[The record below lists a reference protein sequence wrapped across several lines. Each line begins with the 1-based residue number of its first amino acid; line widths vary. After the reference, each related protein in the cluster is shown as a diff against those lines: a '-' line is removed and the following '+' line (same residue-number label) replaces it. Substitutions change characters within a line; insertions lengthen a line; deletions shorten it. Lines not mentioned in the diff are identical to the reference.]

1 MPKPTASL
9 AVKSL
14 DTIKRIEK
22 AAPSAAGKKVSSK
35 SNFPPKGYRR
45 LTCNMRL
52 DLWEDLK
59 VLSVKKRKPV
69 GQILEEL
76 VSQYGEKVKAYKH
89 PHEGQ

>member
-1 MPKPTASL
+1 
-9 AVKSL
+9 
-14 DTIKRIEK
+14 
-22 AAPSAAGKKVSSK
+22 
-35 SNFPPKGYRR
+35 
-45 LTCNMRL
+45 MRL